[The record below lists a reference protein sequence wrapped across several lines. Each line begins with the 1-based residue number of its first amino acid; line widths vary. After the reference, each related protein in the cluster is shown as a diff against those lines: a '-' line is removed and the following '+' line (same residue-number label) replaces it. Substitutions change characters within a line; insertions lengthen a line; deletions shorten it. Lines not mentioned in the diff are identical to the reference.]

1 MKRNELKPH
10 QIKYARGYPD
20 KGFLVHEGGTGK
32 TVCASVWLK
41 DRRDEDALVLSPKR
55 VVKKWQETLS
65 DWGTD
70 ATVLSKDQFKKQGIR
85 PWSAIV
91 VDEAD
96 EYASPL
102 FMKGRSALATHLYEL
117 IRAYPDTPILLL
129 TATPIRSSPHN
140 LHTLLCYLGKYTE
153 FKDWRN
159 RFCTLTFPATLP
171 YLVRPSWIPNDD
183 WRTEIRKE
191 LEKHAD
197 IVLLKDC
204 VDELP
209 AVEEQVITTR
219 CKPLTD
225 TTEFIA
231 QRRNEQTTKAPAILE
246 LGKEYRKVLVVAY
259 FTEQIEALEKAL
271 KRDRQTFVVQG
282 STKNQEAILKEA
294 NETDECYLIVQASL
308 GAGFD
313 ADSFSCVVFASLSNS
328 VRDHVQ
334 MKYRVR
340 RIHNLHPVLYT
351 YIIGGAADAKVYE
364 NIKAGRDF
372 TPSEWDYADLT

>member
-1 MKRNELKPH
+1 MTLKPH
-10 QIKYARGYPD
+10 QEKYAHGYPD

-41 DRRDEDALVLSPKR
+41 DGRDADALVLSPKR
-55 VVKKWQETLS
+55 VVQKWQETLR
-65 DWGTD
+65 DWNTT
-70 ATVLSKDQFKKQGIR
+70 ATVLSKDQFKKQEVKR
-85 PWSAIV
+85 WSAIV

-102 FMKGRSALATHLYEL
+102 FIKGRSDLATHLYQL
-117 IRAYPDTPILLL
+117 IQAYPNTPILLL

-140 LHTLLCYLGKYTE
+140 LHTLLCYLGKYTD
-153 FKDWRN
+153 FKEWRA
-159 RFCTLTFPATLP
+159 RYCTLTYPASLP

-197 IVLLKDC
+197 IFLLKDA

-209 AVEEQVITTR
+209 PVEERIITTR
-219 CKPLTD
+219 CIPLTD
-225 TTEFIA
+225 TTSFIE
-231 QRRNEQTTKAPAILE
+231 QRRNEQTTKASAVLE

-282 STKNQEAILKEA
+282 STKYQEEILKEA

-340 RIHNLHPVLYT
+340 RIHNLHPVLYV
-351 YIIGGAADAKVYE
+351 YIIGGPADKKVYE
-364 NIKAGRDF
+364 NIQAGRDF
-372 TPSEWDYADLT
+372 VPSEWDYADIA